1 MISAV
6 LVCLNEAEKLEKC
19 LRSLVGF
26 ADEIVVLDLGSTDGS
41 TDISKKYHAKIFQ
54 HNFVPVVEEVRNY
67 AISKASGDWIL
78 VLDPDEILSDKLRD
92 KLKQIS
98 SKDEFA
104 AVNIPRK
111 NIFFGHW
118 IAYTNW
124 WPDRHIRFFQK
135 EKVKWRNIIHSYP
148 EVKGEVLNL
157 AAEESLAI
165 AHFGYKTLSEFM
177 DRQNRYSAVEAQNL
191 YDNGAR
197 FTWSNFFWKPTREFL
212 VRFVKHTGFLD
223 GFYGFALTF
232 LMMVYQL
239 EVMVKLWE
247 LEQKK

>member
-6 LVCLNEAEKLEKC
+6 LVCLNEAEKLKRC
-19 LRSLVGF
+19 LQSLVDF
-26 ADEIVVLDLGSTDGS
+26 ADEIIVLDLGSTDES
-41 TDISKKYHAKIFQ
+41 MDIAKKYHAKIFQ
-54 HNFVPVVEEVRNY
+54 HSPVPVVEEVRNY

-78 VLDPDEILSDKLRD
+78 VLDPDEFLSDKLKE

-98 SKDEFA
+98 SSSEFA
-104 AVNIPRK
+104 AVNVPRK

-118 IAYTNW
+118 IAHTNW

-135 EKVKWRNIIHSYP
+135 ERVNWKSIIHSYP
-148 EVKGEVLNL
+148 EVKGKVLNL

-165 AHFGYKTLSEFM
+165 VHFGYETLNEFM
-177 DRQNRYSAVEAQNL
+177 DRQNRYSGIEAKNL
-191 YDNGAR
+191 YDSEIR
-197 FTWSNFFWKPTREFL
+197 FSWGNFFWKPTRECL
-212 VRFVKHTGFLD
+212 VRFIRHFGFLD

-239 EVMVKLWE
+239 EVMVKLRE
-247 LEQKK
+247 LEQKR